1 MPQQQAL
8 VQSAA
13 RLSAGISDRATA
25 AARWARPGRAVL
37 AAVILLMLA
46 SVSSLTLAA
55 VAAAAPKP
63 TPSPTALLAP
73 PIDPDNPLAPAPVLT
88 PPKNGTTLEEI
99 GQEAEKNAAAERKA
113 KEKKAREDWDKEVD
127 NYLKAQASQ
136 GGVLSA
142 FEVTDRNNIPVSAY
156 RVYADTGDW
165 NDWDLKVEHFLVEM
179 MFLCNKWGVSFACFL
194 LTWALSFSLAGLL
207 LKPALTVS
215 TSLYGGVIMQLGL
228 PALFLT
234 FSAVVA
240 SWHLLFGNR
249 ARGWGEMAAAMV
261 ISALAVGAL
270 ASPPQMLLS
279 KDHGAVATVR
289 DLAVETAALILD
301 KEAIDTGST
310 ATTTAGTWEKA
321 GQGATVGQR
330 VRDSAG
336 SIARPIT
343 DALVDAFVAR
353 PAMMLSYGRTFED
366 PKNGRGPKCGT
377 LFRQSRISQAV
388 FDQKIDEILAADNK
402 YVQDVPFIG
411 GPLSDLV
418 DASTQ
423 PAETVV
429 REKLAA
435 KGPLKEFEAA
445 CVKDGAA
452 SAKKASM
459 EKVGGAFFMV
469 IAALLTCC
477 FMIALTF
484 SFLFAQLQIALE
496 AMIAKVALAFGVLPG
511 PGRGWLWDR
520 ATAIAR
526 ALALLIVSI
535 TAIAV
540 FVVVVNAVL
549 NASDTDIPGG
559 ITIRFVVLDCVVLGA
574 FVYRKRLTRATR
586 GLTMRARAR
595 VGNSVAGGAV
605 SPSELGG
612 PKGSGMGRKLVMG
625 GLMIGALAA
634 TGGTS
639 ATVGIGRVGTGR
651 VAARLGGRALSG
663 AGRAVAGTANRAG
676 RTALAGAK
684 GAVKTT
690 AFGLKATVGLP
701 VYGPRAARR
710 VGAAAAALPNRVAS
724 MAGSAVQG
732 MQETVQA
739 VHQNVVAPVAD
750 FSGEYSH
757 NLRSLGR
764 IVTGRGGLGRY
775 SAPRRPGHYPPAP
788 PARRPRPAPRPRTP
802 ALAVTPAPV
811 PAAPAVP
818 IVPIVPAVGRRPA
831 PPRVVQPPAGPA
843 QAMLRQRLHRLQA
856 QQPGPVSPQ
865 QQSPPPAAPPNAQ
878 TPAPPVPQTPPPP
891 VPPQAPP
898 PAAPPT
904 PPRAAPRPA
913 RKTPPVR
920 PTPRRPGRP

>member
-1 MPQQQAL
+1 M
-8 VQSAA
+8 
-13 RLSAGISDRATA
+13 
-25 AARWARPGRAVL
+25 RWARPGRALLV
-37 AAVILLMLA
+37 AVVLLMLA
-46 SVSSLTLAA
+46 GVASLTLTA
-55 VAAAAPKP
+55 VAAAAPTPAP
-63 TPSPTALLAP
+63 TPSPTAPWPLAP
-73 PIDPDNPLAPAPVLT
+73 PVDPDNPLAPGPVLT
-88 PPKNGTTLEEI
+88 PPENGTTLEEI
-99 GQEAEKNAAAERKA
+99 GREAEKKAAAEKA
-113 KEKKAREDWDKEVD
+113 AKAKKAREDWDKEVD
-127 NYLKAQASQ
+127 KYLKTQASQ

-156 RVYADTGDW
+156 RIYADTGDW

-179 MFLCNKWGVSFACFL
+179 MFLCNKWLVSFACFL
-194 LTWALSFSLAGLL
+194 IAWALSFSLAGLL
-207 LKPALTVS
+207 LKPALQVS

-240 SWHLLFGNR
+240 SWHLMFGNR

-261 ISALAVGAL
+261 ISAFAIGAL
-270 ASPPQMLLS
+270 ASPPEMLLS

-289 DLAVETAALILD
+289 ALAVETAALVLD
-301 KEAIDTGST
+301 KEAIDAGGT
-310 ATTTAGTWEKA
+310 ATTTAGSTWEKA
-321 GQGATVGQR
+321 GQGTTVGQR
-330 VRDSAG
+330 VRSSSG

-366 PKNGRGPKCGT
+366 PRHGRGPKCGT

-418 DASTQ
+418 DTATQ

-469 IAALLTCC
+469 IAAFLTCF

-526 ALALLIVSI
+526 SLALLIVSV
-535 TAIAV
+535 TAVAV
-540 FVVVVNAVL
+540 FVVVVNSVL

-559 ITIRFVVLDCVVLGA
+559 ITIRFVVLDCVVVGA
-574 FVYRKRLTRATR
+574 FIYRKRLTRATR
-586 GLTMRARAR
+586 GMTMRARAR
-595 VGNSVAGGAV
+595 VGNSIAGGAV

-612 PKGSGMGRKLVMG
+612 PKRSGVGRKLVMG
-625 GLMIGALAA
+625 GLMLGALAA

-639 ATVGIGRVGTGR
+639 AAVGIGRVGTGR
-651 VAARLGGRALSG
+651 VAARLGEKALSG
-663 AGRAVAGTANRAG
+663 AGRAVAGTANLAG
-676 RTALAGAK
+676 RTALASAK

-710 VGAAAAALPNRVAS
+710 VGAAATALPAQVAS
-724 MAGSAVQG
+724 IGGSTVQG
-732 MQETVQA
+732 VQETVQA
-739 VHQNVVAPVAD
+739 VHRHVVAPAAD
-750 FSGEYSH
+750 FSGEYTH

-764 IVTGRGGLGRY
+764 IVTGRSGLGRY
-775 SAPRRPGHYPPAP
+775 SAPHRPGPYPPAP
-788 PARRPRPAPRPRTP
+788 PARRPRPAPRPHTP
-802 ALAVTPAPV
+802 PPPAAPAPV
-811 PAAPAVP
+811 PAVPAVP
-818 IVPIVPAVGRRPA
+818 AVRRRLA

-856 QQPGPVSPQ
+856 QPQ
-865 QQSPPPAAPPNAQ
+865 QPASPPTPQPPAAPQ
-878 TPAPPVPQTPPPP
+878 TPQT
-891 VPPQAPP
+891 PP

-904 PPRAAPRPA
+904 PARAPRPA
-913 RKTPPVR
+913 RRTPPAR
-920 PTPRRPGRP
+920 PNPRRPGRP

>member
-1 MPQQQAL
+1 MVL
-8 VQSAA
+8 
-13 RLSAGISDRATA
+13 LTLAGVA
-25 AARWARPGRAVL
+25 
-37 AAVILLMLA
+37 
-46 SVSSLTLAA
+46 SLTLTA
-55 VAAAAPKP
+55 VAAAAPTP
-63 TPSPTALLAP
+63 TPSSTTALPLVP
-73 PIDPDNPLAPAPVLT
+73 PVDPDNPLAPAPVLT
-88 PPKNGTTLEEI
+88 PPENGTTLEEI
-99 GQEAEKNAAAERKA
+99 GEEAEKKA
-113 KEKKAREDWDKEVD
+113 KEKKAREDWDKEVAK
-127 NYLKAQASQ
+127 YLKSQASQ

-179 MFLCNKWGVSFACFL
+179 MFLCNKWLVSFACFL
-194 LTWALSFSLAGLL
+194 IAWALSFSLAGLL
-207 LKPALTVS
+207 LKPALQVS

-240 SWHLLFGNR
+240 SWHLMFGNR

-261 ISALAVGAL
+261 ISALAIGAL
-270 ASPPQMLLS
+270 ASPPEMLLS

-289 DLAVETAALILD
+289 GLAVETAALVLD
-301 KEAIDTGST
+301 KEAIDAGGS
-310 ATTTAGTWEKA
+310 ATTTAGSTWEKA
-321 GQGATVGQR
+321 GEGATVGQR
-330 VRDSAG
+330 VRSSAG

-343 DALVDAFVAR
+343 NALVDAFVAR

-366 PKNGRGPKCGT
+366 PTGGRGPKCGT

-435 KGPLKEFEAA
+435 KGPLKVFEAA

-459 EKVGGAFFMV
+459 EKVGGAFFLV
-469 IAALLTCC
+469 IAAFLTCF
-477 FMIALTF
+477 FMIVLTF

-496 AMIAKVALAFGVLPG
+496 AMIAKVALAVGVLPG

-526 ALALLIVSI
+526 ALALLIVSV

-559 ITIRFVVLDCVVLGA
+559 ITVRFVVLDCVVVGA
-574 FVYRKRLTRATR
+574 FLYRKRLARATR
-586 GLTMRARAR
+586 NVTMRARAR
-595 VGNSVAGGAV
+595 VGNSIAGGAA
-605 SPSELGG
+605 SPSALSE
-612 PKGSGMGRKLVMG
+612 PKRSRMGKKLVMG
-625 GLMIGALAA
+625 GLMLGALAA

-639 ATVGIGRVGTGR
+639 AAVGIGRVGTSR
-651 VAARLGGRALSG
+651 VAARLGGRVLSS
-663 AGRAVAGTANRAG
+663 AGRAVAGTANLAG

-690 AFGLKATVGLP
+690 AVGLKATVGLP

-710 VGAAAAALPNRVAS
+710 VGAAATALPGQAVSVAS
-724 MAGSAVQG
+724 SATAGVQ
-732 MQETVQA
+732 EAVQA
-739 VHQNVVAPVAD
+739 VHQNVVAPVAN
-750 FSGEYSH
+750 FSGEYTH

-764 IVTGRGGLGRY
+764 IVTGRSGLGRY
-775 SAPRRPGHYPPAP
+775 SAPRRPGPYP
-788 PARRPRPAPRPRTP
+788 PAPRPRPTPRPLAP
-802 ALAVTPAPV
+802 ALAVTPAPAV
-811 PAAPAVP
+811 PAAPAVR
-818 IVPIVPAVGRRPA
+818 RRPA
-831 PPRVVQPPAGPA
+831 PPRIVQPPAGPA
-843 QAMLRQRLHRLQA
+843 QAMLRQRLHRIQA
-856 QQPGPVSPQ
+856 QSPQ
-865 QQSPPPAAPPNAQ
+865 PASPPQPP
-878 TPAPPVPQTPPPP
+878 TPATPPTPQPP
-891 VPPQAPP
+891 RPTLPQAPP
-898 PAAPPT
+898 PPAPPQAQPAAT
-904 PPRAAPRPA
+904 PPVPPRPPRPA